1 MEDLD
6 ENGEEPPDGELPGGG
21 NMSQSSPWWSRPDTF
36 PRKNATIPRY
46 GFSSPG
52 KTVTPIAF
60 SGNTLQ
66 VDISSLWIVI
76 FQALM
81 SVGVI
86 AQQSFWK
93 CCVAPRLIIC
103 AAVSSTGSGEWSP
116 IMGNYVMEVLTSL
129 GEQYR

>member
-1 MEDLD
+1 MGDARQLQLGEVIFPSSAGFTSSGPGRVEDLN

-66 VDISSLWIVI
+66 VDISNLWIVI

-86 AQQSFWK
+86 AQQSF
-93 CCVAPRLIIC
+93 
-103 AAVSSTGSGEWSP
+103 
-116 IMGNYVMEVLTSL
+116 
-129 GEQYR
+129 

>member
-1 MEDLD
+1 MTGNKGWNGRCKATPAWGSDICFFCGLHIIWAWLEDLD

-66 VDISSLWIVI
+66 VDISNLWIVI

-86 AQQSFWK
+86 AQQSF
-93 CCVAPRLIIC
+93 
-103 AAVSSTGSGEWSP
+103 
-116 IMGNYVMEVLTSL
+116 
-129 GEQYR
+129 

>member
-1 MEDLD
+1 M
-6 ENGEEPPDGELPGGG
+6 GELVSLVMKMVLWCQMVNPLPGGE

-66 VDISSLWIVI
+66 VDISNLWIVI

-86 AQQSFWK
+86 AQQSF
-93 CCVAPRLIIC
+93 
-103 AAVSSTGSGEWSP
+103 
-116 IMGNYVMEVLTSL
+116 
-129 GEQYR
+129 